1 MLAHSCSFCLSPNLA
16 SLFANKM
23 RHAAAMEVP
32 VQSAIL
38 NSANWGFAATIIPTQ
53 WIRRRVRVRMYSGKP
68 MEFSK
73 RMMSSSCARSL
84 RMVSCCNAQTK
95 TLFES
100 HAMSRSLW
108 ETYETHCTNEFSATE
123 ILIHVQGSSKA
134 VAGFFH
140 GSLLT
145 LSGLNAYMTPTVL
158 REHLCVSKPWDY
170 QSFSEPRCHP
180 RQEL

>member
-1 MLAHSCSFCLSPNLA
+1 MLAHSCSFCLIPNVA

-53 WIRRRVRVRMYSGKP
+53 WLRRRVRVRMYSGKP

-73 RMMSSSCARSL
+73 EWCPHRAL
-84 RMVSCCNAQTK
+84 GHFGWCCNAQTK

-100 HAMSRSLW
+100 HSMSRSLW
-108 ETYETHCTNEFSATE
+108 ETYETYCTNDFSATK

-170 QSFSEPRCHP
+170 QSFPEPRCHP